1 MSNSLHIQGSRTA
14 TYFFIRKY
22 PDKLSGEICYILNTK
37 YLMYFLH
44 TKAVIAEYFLNIF
57 YVVLMN
63 QSGLFVWM
71 KTEILWHVSG

>member
-22 PDKLSGEICYILNTK
+22 PDKLSGEIRYYILNMK

-71 KTEILWHVSG
+71 KIEIQ